1 MGRLS
6 QGCLGRQVGGR
17 GTEMG
22 KVFGFGAGAEYNAI
36 LDSVVVF
43 VA

>member
-1 MGRLS
+1 VGRLS

-17 GTEMG
+17 GYRNG
-22 KVFGFGAGAEYNAI
+22 QGFGFGAGAEYNAI